1 VHVLVAPDKFKGSLT
16 AAEVAGHIAAGLRRV
31 AGDGPAIACVPV
43 ADGGDGTLDAAIAA
57 GFQRVPVRAS
67 GPTGEPVDAAYGRR
81 GELAVVELASVCGLG
96 LLPGG
101 RREPLRASSFGMGE
115 VIGAALDAACAQ
127 IVLGVGG
134 SASTDGGAGLLQALG
149 ARVYDRAGA
158 PLPRGGGALRE
169 ADSVDLSGLHPA
181 IGHTGFTVASDVD
194 NPLYGP
200 QGAAAVYG
208 PQKGAG
214 PADVAV
220 LDEGLRRWA
229 AVVTAA
235 GGASRADEPEAGAAG
250 GASRAD
256 EPGAGAAGGVG
267 YAALAVL
274 GATLRPGIE
283 LVLELAGFADK
294 VAAADLVIIGEG
306 SLDEQTLRG
315 KAPAGVAAA
324 ARAHGKPVVAIAGRV
339 TLPAGALADAGI
351 ARAYA
356 LSDVEPDLARSMA
369 EAGPLLERLAGR
381 VASDW
386 LTGAVGPEG
395 GART

>member
-16 AAEVAGHIAAGLRRV
+16 AAEVAGHIAAGLRQV
-31 AGDGPAIACVPV
+31 AGDGLTIACVPV
-43 ADGGDGTLDAAIAA
+43 ADGGDGTLDAAVAA
-57 GFQRVPVRAS
+57 GFGRVPVRAS
-67 GPTGEPVDAAYGRR
+67 GPTGELVDAAYGRR

-101 RREPLRASSFGMGE
+101 RPEPLRASSFGMGE
-115 VIGAALDAACAQ
+115 VIGAALDAGCAQ

-158 PLPRGGGALRE
+158 PLARGGGALRE
-169 ADSVDLSGLHPA
+169 AGSLDLSGLPPA
-181 IGHTGFTVASDVD
+181 VRHAAFIVASDVD

-229 AVVTAA
+229 AVVEAA
-235 GGASRADEPEAGAAG
+235 GGRAPASA
-250 GASRAD
+250 
-256 EPGAGAAGGVG
+256 PGAGAAGGVG
-267 YAALAVL
+267 FAALAVL
-274 GATLRPGIE
+274 GAALRPGIE
-283 LVLELAGFADK
+283 LVLELAGFAAK

-306 SLDEQTLRG
+306 SLDEQTLYG

-324 ARAHGKPVVAIAGRV
+324 ARAHGKPVVAVAGRV
-339 TLPAGALADAGI
+339 TLPPGPLAAAGI

-356 LSDVEPDLARSMA
+356 LSDIEPDQARSMA
-369 EAGPLLERLAGR
+369 EAGPLLEQLAGR

-386 LTGAVGPEG
+386 LTGAVGVRG
-395 GART
+395 GAST

>member
-1 VHVLVAPDKFKGSLT
+1 VHVLVAPDKFKGSLA
-16 AAEVAGHIAAGLRRV
+16 AAEVARHIAAGLRRV
-31 AGDGPAIACVPV
+31 AGDGLTIACVPV

-67 GPTGEPVDAAYGRR
+67 GPTGEPVATAYGRR
-81 GELAVVELASVCGLG
+81 GELAVVELAAVCGLS

-101 RREPLRASSFGMGE
+101 RPEPLRASSFGMGE
-115 VIGAALDAACAQ
+115 VIGAALDAGSAQ

-158 PLPRGGGALRE
+158 PLARGGGALRD
-169 ADSVDLSGLHPA
+169 AGSVDLSGLHPA
-181 IGHTGFTVASDVD
+181 AGHTGFIMASDVD

-200 QGAAAVYG
+200 HGAAAVYG

-229 AVVTAA
+229 AVVAAA
-235 GGASRADEPEAGAAG
+235 GGAAP
-250 GASRAD
+250 ASA
-256 EPGAGAAGGVG
+256 PGAGAAGGVG
-267 YAALAVL
+267 FAALAVL
-274 GATLRPGIE
+274 GAALRPGIE
-283 LVLELAGFADK
+283 LVLELTGFAGQ
-294 VAAADLVIIGEG
+294 VAAADLVITGEG
-306 SLDEQTLRG
+306 SLDGQTLRG

-339 TLPAGALADAGI
+339 ALPAGALAAAGI

-369 EAGPLLERLAGR
+369 GAGPLLEKLAGR

-386 LTGAVGPEG
+386 LAGAAGLSR
-395 GART
+395 GA

>member
-1 VHVLVAPDKFKGSLT
+1 MHVLVAPDKFKGSLT
-16 AAEVAGHIAAGLRRV
+16 ASEAAGHIAAGLRRV
-31 AGDGPAIACVPV
+31 AGDGLTIVCVPV
-43 ADGGDGTLDAAIAA
+43 ADGGDGTLDAAVVA
-57 GFQRVPVRAS
+57 GFERVPARAS

-81 GELAVVELASVCGLG
+81 GGLAVVELASVCGLG

-101 RREPLRASSFGMGE
+101 RREPLRASSYGMGE
-115 VIGAALDAACAQ
+115 VIGAALDAGCER

-149 ARVYDRAGA
+149 ARVYDRAGE
-158 PLPRGGGALRE
+158 PLRRGGGALRE
-169 ADSVDLSGLHPA
+169 AGSVDLSGLHPA
-181 IGHTGFTVASDVD
+181 IRRTGFRVASDVD

-214 PADVAV
+214 PADVAA

-235 GGASRADEPEAGAAG
+235 GGADRAE
-250 GASRAD
+250 

-283 LVLELAGFADK
+283 LVLELAGFAGK
-294 VAAADLVIIGEG
+294 LAAADLVIIGEG
-306 SLDEQTLRG
+306 SLDEQTLHG

-324 ARAHGKPVVAIAGRV
+324 ARAQGKPVVAIAGRV
-339 TLPAGALADAGI
+339 TLPPAALAAAGI

-369 EAGPLLERLAGR
+369 DAGPLLERLAGR

-386 LTGAVGPEG
+386 LTGPTGLEG
-395 GART
+395 GA

>member
-1 VHVLVAPDKFKGSLT
+1 
-16 AAEVAGHIAAGLRRV
+16 
-31 AGDGPAIACVPV
+31 
-43 ADGGDGTLDAAIAA
+43 
-57 GFQRVPVRAS
+57 
-67 GPTGEPVDAAYGRR
+67 
-81 GELAVVELASVCGLG
+81 
-96 LLPGG
+96 
-101 RREPLRASSFGMGE
+101 
-115 VIGAALDAACAQ
+115 
-127 IVLGVGG
+127 
-134 SASTDGGAGLLQALG
+134 
-149 ARVYDRAGA
+149 VYDRAGE
-158 PLPRGGGALRE
+158 PLRRGGGALRE
-169 ADSVDLSGLHPA
+169 AGSVDLSGLHPA
-181 IGHTGFTVASDVD
+181 IRRTGFRVASDVD

-214 PADVAV
+214 PADVAA

-235 GGASRADEPEAGAAG
+235 GGADRAE
-250 GASRAD
+250 

-283 LVLELAGFADK
+283 LVLELAGFAGK
-294 VAAADLVIIGEG
+294 LAAADLVIIGEG

-315 KAPAGVAAA
+315 KAPAGVAGA

-339 TLPAGALADAGI
+339 TLPPAALAAAGI

-369 EAGPLLERLAGR
+369 DAGPLLERLAGR

-386 LTGAVGPEG
+386 LTGPTGLEG
-395 GART
+395 GA